1 VVDEDAACLIS
12 VSSVFDLSF
21 PSDESAVR
29 RDETLAD
36 ADDDHDKHVEMVLGE
51 KEPLLIVP

>member
-36 ADDDHDKHVEMVLGE
+36 ADDHDEHVEMVLGE